1 VFDLSAVPNP
11 RPPSTI
17 GVWSAPFNGEGGTIK
32 GFEFAFSLPLDV
44 LWAPLDGF
52 GLQGSYS
59 DTESEIS
66 AFGPGNSRPL
76 PGLSKYVSNITAYY
90 EKNGFS
96 TRVSRRTRSDYV
108 AFVRQFDLTL
118 GDRYIGAE
126 QIVDFQTGYEFR
138 EGTFKGLSLLLQ
150 INNVTNE
157 PYREFDIGANY
168 RAEALYGEYGRT
180 YLLGAVYKF

>member
-1 VFDLSAVPNP
+1 L
-11 RPPSTI
+11 
-17 GVWSAPFNGEGGTIK
+17 E
-32 GFEFAFSLPLDV
+32 
-44 LWAPLDGF
+44 GF

-90 EKNGFS
+90 EKDGFS

-118 GDRYIGAE
+118 GDRYIGSE

-150 INNVTNE
+150 VNNLTNE
-157 PYREFDIGANY
+157 PYRELDIGGNY